1 MKSNVQAAFVN
12 GCSNQLLN
20 GLISWITIVHLFGYQ
35 FLASLGAMDQVING
49 SLDQLINGPNFK
61 KVLRGE

>member
-35 FLASLGAMDQVING
+35 FLASPGAMDQVING
-49 SLDQLINGPNFK
+49 SLDQSINGPNFK
-61 KVLRGE
+61 KVQRGE

>member
-20 GLISWITIVHLFGYQ
+20 GLISWVTTVHLSGYQ